1 MKSRNV
7 VPLHLLRWMR
17 KMELSV
23 SLKPHTKFVDFGYG
37 LIRMPSADAI
47 PAYRWR
53 GTHTR
58 VVRREDC

>member
-1 MKSRNV
+1 MRSRNV

-17 KMELSV
+17 IMELSV
-23 SLKPHTKFVDFGYG
+23 SLKPYTKFVDFGYG
-37 LIRMPSADAI
+37 LIRMPSADVI

-53 GTHTR
+53 GTRTR